1 MRIGIDTG
9 GTFTDF
15 VFWDGQRFRTH
26 KVRSTPDDPS
36 QAILEGLREILQAGL
51 AAAEI
56 VHGSTVATNALLE
69 RKGARTAFVT
79 TEGFED
85 LLVIG
90 RQNRRELYNFFAVAA
105 SRLAPAEL
113 TFGLPE
119 RTLYDGS
126 IHKALDEAA
135 AEEVARKLY
144 ELGVESCAVCLLH
157 SYANGAHESCFAEK
171 LRARWAEAGREPPFL
186 SLSHEVLP
194 EYREYERAATT
205 LVNAYVSPLMGRYLG
220 RLSENLG
227 GARLRVLQSNGGSI
241 SAAAASRNAV
251 HTVLSGP
258 AGGVLGAAAVAR
270 AAGFE
275 RIISFDMG
283 GTSTDVSLYDG
294 GFPYTTET
302 TLGDFPIRVPMLDI
316 HSVGA
321 GGGSVAWLDSAGALR
336 VGPQSAGAQPG
347 PVCYGEGEQ
356 ITVTDANLM
365 LGRIDAARFLG
376 GRMRLDAERCRHY
389 LDRFAEGLGVSA
401 EEAARAIVNVA
412 NSNMER
418 AIRKVSVERGH
429 DPREFA
435 LLSFG
440 GAGAQH
446 ACELAE
452 RLEIPA
458 VVVPR
463 HAGVLSALGMLV
475 ADCVRDY
482 SQSVLAKPAAAVFA
496 ELEARAAEDFADQ
509 RFEEVVYERFVDLR
523 YRGQS
528 YEITVPWGRRE
539 SFHELH
545 RRLYGYDHPG
555 RETEQVTA
563 RVKAVGVVE
572 GAAKVD
578 LAAPSERQEFSSVYV
593 APGWQGQ
600 EDAAGNLILRRGK

>member
-9 GTFTDF
+9 GTFTDL
-15 VFWDGQRFRTH
+15 VLWDGTRCFAH
-26 KVRSTPDDPS
+26 KVRSTPADPAR
-36 QAILEGLREILQAGL
+36 AILQGLEELLGAGRS
-51 AAAEI
+51 AAEV
-56 VHGSTVATNALLE
+56 VHGSTVATNAVLE
-69 RKGARTAFVT
+69 GKGARTAFVT

-90 RQNRRELYNFFAVAA
+90 RQNRRELYNFFAPAPP
-105 SRLAPAEL
+105 RLAPPEL
-113 TFGLPE
+113 TFSLPE
-119 RTLYDGS
+119 RTLHDGS
-126 IHKALDEAA
+126 IHTALDPAA
-135 AEEVARKLY
+135 VEELAGKLQD
-144 ELGVESCAVCLLH
+144 LGVESVAVCLLH
-157 SYANGAHESCFAEK
+157 SYANGAHESSLAEK
-171 LRARWAEAGREPPFL
+171 LKVCAHAAGREPPFV
-186 SLSHEVLP
+186 SLSHQILP

-220 RLSENLG
+220 RLANQLG
-227 GARLRVLQSNGGSI
+227 GTRLRVFQSNGGSI
-241 SAAAASRNAV
+241 SAAAASQSAV

-258 AGGVLGAAAVAR
+258 AGGVLGAAAAAR

-294 GFPYTTET
+294 GFSYTTET

-321 GGGSVAWLDSAGALR
+321 GGGSIAWLDSAGALR
-336 VGPQSAGAQPG
+336 VGPQSAAAEPG

-356 ITVTDANLM
+356 ITTTDANLV
-365 LGRIDAARFLG
+365 LGRIDPARFLG
-376 GRMRLDAERCRHY
+376 GRMRLDVERCHNY
-389 LDRFAEGLGVSA
+389 MGRFAKTLGVSA

-452 RLEIPA
+452 RLEIPH
-458 VVVPR
+458 VIVPR
-463 HAGVLSALGMLV
+463 HAGVLSALGMLA
-475 ADCVRDY
+475 ADCVRDH
-482 SQSVLAKPAAAVFA
+482 SQSVLGKPAGPVFVQLVACAAKELAGQGFA
-496 ELEARAAEDFADQ
+496 EA
-509 RFEEVVYERFVDLR
+509 VYERYIDLR

-528 YEITVPWGRRE
+528 YEITVPWEQRE
-539 SFHELH
+539 SFPELH
-545 RRLYGYDHPG
+545 RKLYGYDHQD
-555 RETEQVTA
+555 REVEQVTA
-563 RVKAVGVVE
+563 RVKAIGVLAE
-572 GAAKVD
+572 AEKID
-578 LAAPSERQEFSSVYV
+578 LAAPSDDQEFSSIYV
-593 APGWQGQ
+593 PKGWSEH
-600 EDAAGNLILRRGK
+600 EDEAGNLVLRAGK

>member
-15 VFWDGQRFRTH
+15 VLWDGQRCLTH
-26 KVRSTPDDPS
+26 KVRSTPADPA
-36 QAILEGLREILQAGL
+36 QAILQGLGELPQAV

-79 TEGFED
+79 TQGFED

-90 RQNRRELYNFFAVAA
+90 RQSRRELYNFFAAA
-105 SRLAPAEL
+105 QSRLAPAEL

-126 IHKALDEAA
+126 IHQALDPAA
-135 AEEVARKLY
+135 AEDLARKLF
-144 ELGVESCAVCLLH
+144 ELGVESCAVSLLH
-157 SYANGAHESCFAEK
+157 SYANGTHESCFAEK
-171 LRARWAEAGREPPFL
+171 LRACWAAAGCEPPFL

-205 LVNAYVSPLMGRYLG
+205 LVNAYVSPLMGRYLEK
-220 RLSENLG
+220 LSDKLG

-241 SAAAASRNAV
+241 SAAAAGRGAV

-283 GTSTDVSLYDG
+283 GTSTDVSLCDG
-294 GFPYTTET
+294 GLTYTTET

-321 GGGSVAWLDSAGALR
+321 GGGSIAWLDSAGALR
-336 VGPQSAGAQPG
+336 VGPRSAGAQPG
-347 PVCYGEGEQ
+347 PVCYGEGEEV
-356 ITVTDANLM
+356 TVTDANLV
-365 LGRIDAARFLG
+365 LGRIDPLRFLG
-376 GRMRLDAERCRHY
+376 GRMRLDVERCRQF
-389 LDRFAEGLGVSA
+389 LERFAGRLGVST

-452 RLEIPA
+452 RLEIPT
-458 VVVPR
+458 VIVPR

-482 SQSVLAKPAAAVFA
+482 SQSVLAKRAASVFA
-496 ELEARAAEDFADQ
+496 ALEARAAEEFAAQ
-509 RFEEVVYERFVDLR
+509 GYVEVLFQRFVDLR

-528 YEITVPWGRRE
+528 YEITAPWEQRE
-539 SFHELH
+539 KFHELH
-545 RRLYGYDHPG
+545 RRLYGYDHQG
-555 RETEQVTA
+555 REVEQVTA

-572 GAAKVD
+572 DAAKID
-578 LAAPSERQEFSSVYV
+578 LAAPSEKQEFSSVYV
-593 APGWQGQ
+593 PPEWSGQ
-600 EDAAGNLILRRGK
+600 EDPAGNLILRRGT

>member
-15 VFWDGQRFRTH
+15 ALWDGQRCVTH
-26 KVRSTPDDPS
+26 KVRSTPADPA
-36 QAILEGLREILQAGL
+36 QAILQGLGELPQAAG
-51 AAAEI
+51 AAEI

-79 TEGFED
+79 TAGFED
-85 LLVIG
+85 LLLIG
-90 RQNRRELYNFFAVAA
+90 RQNRRELYNLFAAA
-105 SRLAPAEL
+105 PSRLAQAEL
-113 TFGLPE
+113 SFGLPE

-126 IHKALDEAA
+126 IHTALDPAA
-135 AEEVARKLY
+135 AEDLARKLY

-171 LRARWAEAGREPPFL
+171 LTACWAAAGREAPFI

-220 RLSENLG
+220 RLAEKLG

-241 SAAAASRNAV
+241 SPAAASRSAV

-294 GFPYTTET
+294 GFTHTTET

-321 GGGSVAWLDSAGALR
+321 GGGSIAWLDSAGALR
-336 VGPQSAGAQPG
+336 VGPHSAGAQPG
-347 PVCYGEGEQ
+347 PACYGEGED
-356 ITVTDANLM
+356 ITVTDANLA
-365 LGRIDAARFLG
+365 LGRIDPARFLG
-376 GRMRLDAERCRHY
+376 GRMRLDAGRCRHF
-389 LDRFAEGLGVSA
+389 LERFAGRLGVSA
-401 EEAARAIVNVA
+401 EQAARAIVNVA

-458 VVVPR
+458 VIVPR

-482 SQSVLAKPAAAVFA
+482 SQSVLAKSAAGAFA
-496 ELEARAAEDFADQ
+496 ELEARAAEEFADEG
-509 RFEEVVYERFVDLR
+509 FPEVVYERFVDLR

-528 YEITVPWGRRE
+528 YEITLPWQQRE
-539 SFHELH
+539 KFDELH
-545 RRLYGYDHPG
+545 RRLYGYDHHG
-555 RETEQVTA
+555 REVEQVTA
-563 RVKAVGVVE
+563 RVKAVGVVDA
-572 GAAKVD
+572 GAKVD
-578 LAAPSERQEFSSVYV
+578 LAAPSEKQEFSSVYV
-593 APGWQGQ
+593 APGWSGQ
-600 EDAAGNLILRRGK
+600 EDAAGNLILRRRM

>member
-15 VFWDGQRFRTH
+15 VLWDGNHCVTH
-26 KVRSTPDDPS
+26 KVRSTPADPA
-36 QAILEGLREILQAGL
+36 QAILQGLRELPAAGQT
-51 AAAEI
+51 AEI

-79 TEGFED
+79 TEGFVD
-85 LLVIG
+85 LLVIA
-90 RQNRRELYNFFAVAA
+90 RQNRRELYNLFAAA
-105 SRLAPAEL
+105 PARLAPAEL

-126 IHKALDEAA
+126 IHKELEPAA
-135 AEEVARKLY
+135 AEDLARRLLD
-144 ELGVESCAVCLLH
+144 LGVESCAVCLLH
-157 SYANGAHESCFAEK
+157 SYANGTHESCFAEK
-171 LRARWAEAGREPPFL
+171 LRACWAAAGREAPFL

-220 RLSENLG
+220 RLSEKLG
-227 GARLRVLQSNGGSI
+227 GTRLRVLQSNGGSI
-241 SAAAASRNAV
+241 SAAAAGQSAV

-294 GFPYTTET
+294 GFAYTTET

-321 GGGSVAWLDSAGALR
+321 GGGSIAWLDSAGVLR

-365 LGRIDAARFLG
+365 LGRIDPARFLG
-376 GRMRLDAERCRHY
+376 GRMQLDVDRCRHF
-389 LDRFAEGLGVSA
+389 LERFAASLGVTA
-401 EEAARAIVNVA
+401 EEAALAIVNVA

-458 VVVPR
+458 VIVPR

-482 SQSVLAKPAAAVFA
+482 SQSVLARPAATAFA

-509 RFEEVVYERFVDLR
+509 GFGEVVYERSVDLR

-528 YEITVPWGRRE
+528 YEITTPWRQRE
-539 SFHELH
+539 KFHDLH
-545 RRLYGYDHPG
+545 RQLYGYDHRG
-555 RETEQVTA
+555 RQVELVTA
-563 RVKAVGVVE
+563 RVKAVGTLE
-572 GAAKVD
+572 AAAKVD
-578 LAAPSERQEFSSVYV
+578 LGAPSEKQQFSSVFV
-593 APGWQGQ
+593 PPGWSGR
-600 EDAAGNLILRRGK
+600 EDAAGNLILRR

>member
-15 VFWDGQRFRTH
+15 VVWDGKRCRTH
-26 KVRSTPDDPS
+26 KVRSTPADPAA
-36 QAILEGLREILQAGL
+36 AILQGLGELGASGGVE
-51 AAAEI
+51 EI

-90 RQNRRELYNFFAVAA
+90 RQNRRELYNFFAQAP

-119 RTLYDGS
+119 RMLHDGS
-126 IHKALDEAA
+126 VHRALESAA
-135 AEEVARKLY
+135 TEDLARRLF

-157 SYANGAHESCFAEK
+157 AYGNGAHESCFAEK
-171 LRARWAEAGREPPFL
+171 LRSCWAAAGREPLFV
-186 SLSHEVLP
+186 SLSHEILP

-220 RLSENLG
+220 RLSEKLG
-227 GARLRVLQSNGGSI
+227 STRLRVMQSNGGSI
-241 SAAAASRNAV
+241 SADAAGRSAV

-258 AGGVLGAAAVAR
+258 AGGVIGAAAVAR

-294 GFPYTTET
+294 AFTYSTET

-321 GGGSVAWLDSAGALR
+321 GGGSIAWLDSAGALR

-347 PVCYGEGEQ
+347 PACYGEGEE
-356 ITVTDANLM
+356 ITVTDANLA
-365 LGRIDAARFLG
+365 LGRIDPARFLG
-376 GRMRLDAERCRHY
+376 GRMRLDVDRCRQF
-389 LDRFAEGLGVSA
+389 LERFAGRLGVSA

-440 GAGAQH
+440 GAGGQH

-452 RLEIPA
+452 RLEIPT
-458 VVVPR
+458 VIVPR

-482 SQSVLAKPAAAVFA
+482 SRSVLGKAAAPVFA
-496 ELEARAAEDFADQ
+496 ELEARAAGEYADQ
-509 RFEEVVYERFVDLR
+509 GFAEVVYERSIDLR

-528 YEITVPWGRRE
+528 YEITVPWEQRDK
-539 SFHELH
+539 FAELH

-555 RETEQVTA
+555 REVEQVTA

-572 GAAKVD
+572 GGAKLD
-578 LAAPSERQEFSSVYV
+578 LAAVSEKQEFSSVYV
-593 APGWQGQ
+593 AKGWEGH
-600 EDAAGNLILRRGK
+600 EDGAGNWILQRSAR

>member
-15 VFWDGQRFRTH
+15 ALWDGERCLTH
-26 KVRSTPDDPS
+26 KVRSTPADPA
-36 QAILEGLREILQAGL
+36 QAILQGLGELPQAAG
-51 AAAEI
+51 AAEI

-69 RKGARTAFVT
+69 RKGARTAFIT
-79 TEGFED
+79 TAGFED

-90 RQNRRELYNFFAVAA
+90 RQNRRELYNFLAA
-105 SRLAPAEL
+105 PPSRLAPDEL
-113 TFGLPE
+113 SFGLPE

-126 IHKALDEAA
+126 IHQELDPAA
-135 AEEVARKLY
+135 AEDLARKLLD
-144 ELGVESCAVCLLH
+144 LGVESCAVCLLH
-157 SYANGAHESCFAEK
+157 SYANGAHESGFAEK
-171 LRARWAEAGREPPFL
+171 LRACWAAAGREPPFL

-220 RLSENLG
+220 RLSESLG
-227 GARLRVLQSNGGSI
+227 AARLRVLQSNGGSI
-241 SAAAASRNAV
+241 SAAAAGQGAV

-275 RIISFDMG
+275 RMISFDMG

-294 GFPYTTET
+294 GFTHTTET

-321 GGGSVAWLDSAGALR
+321 GGGSIAWLDSAGALR
-336 VGPQSAGAQPG
+336 VGPHSAGAQPG

-356 ITVTDANLM
+356 ITVTDANLV

-376 GRMRLDAERCRHY
+376 GRMRLDVDRCRQF
-389 LDRFAEGLGVSA
+389 LERFAEDLGVSA
-401 EEAARAIVNVA
+401 LEAARAIVNVA

-429 DPREFA
+429 DPREFS

-458 VVVPR
+458 VIVPR

-482 SQSVLAKPAAAVFA
+482 SQSILAQPAVSAFA
-496 ELEARAAEDFADQ
+496 GLEARAAEEFSDQGFA
-509 RFEEVVYERFVDLR
+509 EVVYERHVDLR

-528 YEITVPWGRRE
+528 YEITVPWAQRE
-539 SFHELH
+539 TFHDLH
-545 RRLYGYDHPG
+545 RRLYGYDHRG
-555 RETEQVTA
+555 REVQQVTA
-563 RVKAVGVVE
+563 RVKAVGVLPD
-572 GAAKVD
+572 AAQVD
-578 LAAPSERQEFSSVYV
+578 LAAPSEKQEFSSVYIPP
-593 APGWQGQ
+593 AWSGQ
-600 EDAAGNLILRRGK
+600 EDAAGNLILRREK

>member
-9 GTFTDF
+9 GTFTDL
-15 VFWDGQRFRTH
+15 VLWDGHRCSTH
-26 KVRSTPDDPS
+26 KIRSTPNDPAR
-36 QAILEGLREILQAGL
+36 AILQGLRELLPGGQT
-51 AAAEI
+51 AAEI

-69 RKGARTAFVT
+69 NKGARTAFVT

-90 RQNRRELYNFFAVAA
+90 RQNRRELYNFFAPAKP
-105 SRLAPAEL
+105 RLVPTEL

-119 RTLYDGS
+119 RMLHDGS
-126 IHKALDEAA
+126 IQGPLDPAA
-135 AEEVARKLY
+135 AQELARQLFAT
-144 ELGVESCAVCLLH
+144 GVESVAVCLLH
-157 SYANGAHESCFAEK
+157 SYANGAHERSLAQELKKCADS
-171 LRARWAEAGREPPFL
+171 LGREPLFV

-194 EYREYERAATT
+194 EYREYERATTT
-205 LVNAYVSPLMGRYLG
+205 LVNAYVSPLMGRYLL
-220 RLSENLG
+220 RLAEELG
-227 GARLRVLQSNGGSI
+227 KTRLRVFQSNGGSI
-241 SAAAASRNAV
+241 SAAVAGRNAV

-258 AGGVLGAAAVAR
+258 AGGVLGAVAAAR

-275 RIISFDMG
+275 RIIGFDMG

-294 GFPYTTET
+294 RFTYTTET

-336 VGPQSAGAQPG
+336 VGPHSAGAQPG

-356 ITVTDANLM
+356 VTVTDANLV
-365 LGRIDAARFLG
+365 LGRIDPARFLG
-376 GRMRLDAERCRHY
+376 GRMQLDLERCRHY
-389 LDRFAEGLGVSA
+389 MARFAATLGVSP
-401 EEAARAIVNVA
+401 EQAARAIVNVA

-418 AIRKVSVERGH
+418 AIRVVSVERGH

-458 VVVPR
+458 VIVPR
-463 HAGVLSALGMLV
+463 HAGVLSALGMLA

-482 SQSVLAKPAAAVFA
+482 SQSVLTKPAGPVFA
-496 ELEARAAEDFADQ
+496 DLETRAAEELAGQGFT
-509 RFEEVVYERFVDLR
+509 EVVLERHIDLR

-528 YEITVPWGRRE
+528 YEITVPWEKRAT
-539 SFHELH
+539 FHELH
-545 RRLYGYDHPG
+545 RRLYGYDH
-555 RETEQVTA
+555 REREVEQVTA
-563 RVKAVGVVE
+563 RVKATGVLPSSEKIDV
-572 GAAKVD
+572 
-578 LAAPSERQEFSSVYV
+578 AAPSDRQEFSSVYV
-593 APGWQGQ
+593 PKGWKNA
-600 EDAAGNLILRRGK
+600 EDEAGNVILRATR